1 MTIMKNYI
9 LITLVMTTI
18 FTACKTKMEN
28 MSEVKTPFSG
38 NKYESNKRWFRA
50 VASGESMNL
59 ETSKDKAML
68 SAKERLAASI
78 QTQLKSVTENYKGE
92 RIVGDNMGDF
102 NERFQQLT
110 REVTN
115 QTLVEVQLIE
125 QKVFQNNTNK
135 NYVTWV
141 ALEARKRIVYK
152 KLKEIANTRSTLSDK
167 DKAYI
172 NQMLDDAIKEL
183 DDNE

>member
-1 MTIMKNYI
+1 MKKY
-9 LITLVMTTI
+9 LLAALVITSI
-18 FTACKTKMEN
+18 FTACKTKMEG

-38 NKYESNKRWFRA
+38 NKYEGNKRWFKA

-59 ETSKDKAML
+59 ETSKDKAMI
-68 SAKERLAASI
+68 SAKQRLAASV
-78 QTQLKSVTENYKGE
+78 QTQLKNVSENYKGE
-92 RIVGDNMGDF
+92 RVVGDNMGDF

-110 REVTN
+110 REITN

-141 ALEARKRIVYK
+141 AIEARKRIVYK
-152 KLKEIANTRSTLSDK
+152 KLKEIANTRTSLSDK